1 MSKDPQTE
9 KILEEGE
16 IYSSLLSDLLEETTS
31 SETVSSFTI
40 GEKKMKLENAEVEEL
55 HLLTIV
61 LNAAS
66 QHSLGLL
73 EESSTEK
80 KINNPGSGGTL
91 PPTTRDENDKTKVEK
106 SKSIWFLNGE
116 PRLSPNFLASNPPYP
131 HLRPSKLPFI
141 DHYPLSLS
149 ELKKNKQ
156 TKSLKKLSFHLPKKR
171 KYSHLKFTKHRTS
184 KIPGWKKVSHYTP
197 NILNHFKHKTLLF
210 SFTHSEVNLHLTTSS
225 LDKVPVNVKNT
236 VNIQITNS
244 VKPRIKNLRIDIN

>member
-1 MSKDPQTE
+1 MSKNPQTE
-9 KILEEGE
+9 NILEEGE
-16 IYSSLLSDLLEETTS
+16 INSLMSDLLEDTIS
-31 SETVSSFTI
+31 SETVPSFTV
-40 GEKKMKLENAEVEEL
+40 GEKKMKIENAEVEEL

-80 KINNPGSGGTL
+80 KTNNPGSEGTL
-91 PPTTRDENDKTKVEK
+91 PLATIDENDKTRIEK
-106 SKSIWFLNGE
+106 SKSIFFLNGE
-116 PRLSPNFLASNPPYP
+116 PRLSPGFLASNPPYP

-149 ELKKNKQ
+149 KLQKNKQ
-156 TKSLKKLSFHLPKKR
+156 TKSLKKLSFHVPKR
-171 KYSHLKFTKHRTS
+171 RTYSRLKFSKHRTS
-184 KIPGWKKVSHYTP
+184 KIPGLNKIKPYTP
-197 NILNHFKHKTLLF
+197 IIPTRFKHKTLLF

-225 LDKVPVNVKNT
+225 LDKVPLKIKDT

-244 VKPRIKNLRIDIN
+244 VKPRIKNLRIDIK